1 MTREPGLQESAL
13 LSLRAVFQGEL
24 IRPGESGY
32 EDARAIWNG
41 MIDKRPALIAR
52 CRGVADVIEIVR
64 FARGQNLPTAVRGG
78 GHNVAGNALCEEG
91 VVIDLSLMK
100 AVHVNPRT
108 RTARAEG
115 GATWGEFDR
124 ETQVFGLAT
133 TGGLIT
139 STGIAGLTLGGGI
152 GWLMREH
159 GLTCD
164 NLLSADVVT
173 ADGRVVTASATENA
187 ELLWGLKGGGG
198 NFGVVTSFEYRL
210 HPVATVLGGMLI
222 HPAARAKE
230 LLGFYRKFVKTAPD
244 TLTTI
249 LVFLTGPPAPF
260 LPPELHGKPL
270 VAVGV
275 CCSDTGQHGIEAIR
289 PLREFGPPLVDLL
302 GPMPYTTLQ
311 SLNDPSAPAG
321 LRAYWKSE
329 YLADLTDE
337 AIESFVACASGMP
350 SPMTQLHIQ
359 HLEGAVARVGA
370 QETAYTQRSARFVTN
385 IVSLWPDP
393 AEDAAQIAW
402 TRRSWEALR
411 PYGTGGVYVNF
422 MGEEGDERVRAAYG
436 PEAWAR
442 LSALKKVWDP
452 ENFFRLNQNIKPA

>member
-1 MTREPGLQESAL
+1 MSHEPGIQESEL

-24 IRPGESGY
+24 IRPGQSGY
-32 EDARAIWNG
+32 EEVRAIWNG
-41 MIDKRPALIAR
+41 MIDKRPALIAQ
-52 CRGVADVIEIVR
+52 CRGVADVIEAVR
-64 FARGQNLPTAVRGG
+64 FARSQNLPTAIRGG
-78 GHNVAGNALCEEG
+78 GHNVAGNALCEGG

-100 AVHVNPRT
+100 AIHVDPRA

-173 ADGRVVTASATENA
+173 ADGRVITASAAENPD
-187 ELLWGLKGGGG
+187 LLWGLKGGGG

-210 HPVATVLGGMLI
+210 HPVSTVLGGMVI

-230 LLGFYRKFVKTAPD
+230 LLRFYRDFVKSAPD

-270 VAVGV
+270 VAIGV
-275 CCSDTGQHGIEAIR
+275 CCSDTGPDGVEAVR
-289 PLREFGPPLVDLL
+289 PLKEFGPPAVDLV
-302 GPMPYTTLQ
+302 GPMPYLALQ
-311 SLNDPSAPAG
+311 ALNDPSAPAG

-329 YLADLTDE
+329 YLADLTDD
-337 AIESFVACASGMP
+337 AIETFIACASGMP
-350 SPMTQLHIQ
+350 SPMTQIHIQ
-359 HLEGAVARVGA
+359 HLEGAIARVGA
-370 QETAYTQRSARFVTN
+370 RETAYTQRSARFVTN

-393 AEDAAQIAW
+393 AEDAAQIDW

-422 MGEEGDERVRAAYG
+422 MGDEGDERIRAAYG
-436 PEAWAR
+436 ADAWTR

>member
-1 MTREPGLQESAL
+1 MTTDSGIPDDALQPLRSAF
-13 LSLRAVFQGEL
+13 RGEL

-32 EDARAIWNG
+32 DGARAIWNG

-52 CRGVADVIEIVR
+52 CRGVADVIEAVH
-64 FARGQNLPTAVRGG
+64 FARARSLPTAIRGG
-78 GHNVAGNALCEEG
+78 GHNVAGNALCEG
-91 VVIDLSLMK
+91 GLVIDLSLMK
-100 AVHVNPRT
+100 AVRVDARA

-115 GATWGEFDR
+115 GVTWGEFDR

-139 STGIAGLTLGGGI
+139 STGVAGLTLGGGI

-173 ADGRVVTASATENA
+173 ADGRVVTASATENP

-210 HPVATVLGGMLI
+210 HPVSMVLGGMLI
-222 HPAARAKE
+222 HPAARAGE
-230 LLGFYRKFVKTAPD
+230 LLRFWRDFVKSAPD
-244 TLTTI
+244 SLTTM
-249 LVFLTGPPAPF
+249 LVFLMGPPAPF
-260 LPPELHGKPL
+260 LPPEMHGKPL
-270 VAVGV
+270 VALAV
-275 CCSDTGQHGIEAIR
+275 CCSDTNSGGEKAIR
-289 PLREFGPPLVDLL
+289 PLREFGPPAIDLVA
-302 GPMPYTTLQ
+302 PMPYAVLQ
-311 SLNDPSAPAG
+311 SLHDLSAPAG
-321 LRAYWKSE
+321 FRSYWKSE
-329 YLADLTDE
+329 YLADLTDD
-337 AIESFVACASGMP
+337 AIETIIGCASGLP
-350 SPMTQLHIQ
+350 SPMTQFHIQ

-370 QETAYTQRSARFVTN
+370 QETAYTQRSARYAVN
-385 IVSLWPDP
+385 IVSLWSDL

-402 TRRSWEALR
+402 TRSFWEALR
-411 PYGTGGVYVNF
+411 PYGTGGAYVNF

-442 LSALKKVWDP
+442 LSALKKDWDP
-452 ENFFRLNQNIKPA
+452 ENFFRLNQNIRPA

>member
-1 MTREPGLQESAL
+1 MTHETGIQDSAL
-13 LSLRAVFQGEL
+13 HSLRAVFHGEL

-32 EDARAIWNG
+32 NDARTIWNG

-52 CRGVADVIEIVR
+52 CRGVADVIEAVR
-64 FARGQNLPTAVRGG
+64 FARSRSLSTAVRGG
-78 GHNVAGNALCEEG
+78 GHNVAGNALCEGG

-100 AVHVNPRT
+100 AVHVDSRA

-115 GATWGEFDR
+115 GTTWGEFDR

-173 ADGRVVTASATENA
+173 ADGRVVTASAAENP

-198 NFGVVTSFEYRL
+198 NFGIVTSFEYRL
-210 HPVATVLGGMLI
+210 HPVSMVLGGMLI

-230 LLGFYRKFVKTAPD
+230 LLRFYRDFVKTAPD
-244 TLTTI
+244 TLTTM
-249 LVFLTGPPAPF
+249 LVFLSGPPAPF
-260 LPPELHGKPL
+260 LPPELYGQPL
-270 VAVGV
+270 VAIAV
-275 CCSDTGQHGIEAIR
+275 CCSDIGSDGERAVCA
-289 PLREFGPPLVDLL
+289 LKEFGPPAVDLV
-302 GPMPYTTLQ
+302 GPMPYTALQ
-311 SLNDPSAPAG
+311 SLHDSSAPAG
-321 LRAYWKSE
+321 FRAYWKSE
-329 YLADLTDE
+329 YLADLSDQ
-337 AIESFVACASGMP
+337 AIETLVTCASGMP
-350 SPMTQLHIQ
+350 SPMTQIHIQ
-359 HLEGAVARVGA
+359 HLEGAVSRVGEL
-370 QETAYTQRSARFVTN
+370 ETAYSQRSARYVTN

-393 AEDAAQIAW
+393 AEDEAQIDW
-402 TRRSWEALR
+402 TRCSWESLR
-411 PYGTGGVYVNF
+411 PCGTGGVYVNF

-436 PEAWAR
+436 AKAWAR

-452 ENFFRLNQNIKPA
+452 ENFFRLNQNINPD

>member
-1 MTREPGLQESAL
+1 MTTNSGIPDDALQPLRSAF
-13 LSLRAVFQGEL
+13 RGEL

-32 EDARAIWNG
+32 DGARAIWNG

-52 CRGVADVIEIVR
+52 CRGVADVIEAVR
-64 FARGQNLPTAVRGG
+64 FARARSLPTAIRGG
-78 GHNVAGNALCEEG
+78 GHNVAGNALCEG
-91 VVIDLSLMK
+91 GLVIDLSLMK
-100 AVHVNPRT
+100 AVRVDARA

-115 GATWGEFDR
+115 GVTWGEFDR

-173 ADGRVVTASATENA
+173 ADGRVVTASATDNPD
-187 ELLWGLKGGGG
+187 LLWGLKGGGG

-210 HPVATVLGGMLI
+210 HPVSMVLGGMLI
-222 HPAARAKE
+222 HPAARAGE
-230 LLGFYRKFVKTAPD
+230 LLRFCRDFVKSAPD
-244 TLTTI
+244 SLTTM

-260 LPPELHGKPL
+260 LPPEMHGKPL
-270 VAVGV
+270 VAIGV
-275 CCSDTGQHGIEAIR
+275 CCSDTNSGGEKAIR
-289 PLREFGPPLVDLL
+289 ALREFGPPAIDLV
-302 GPMPYTTLQ
+302 GPMPYAVLQ
-311 SLNDPSAPAG
+311 SLHDPSAPAG
-321 LRAYWKSE
+321 FRSYWKSE
-329 YLADLTDE
+329 YLADLTDD
-337 AIESFVACASGMP
+337 AIETIIGRASGMP
-350 SPMTQLHIQ
+350 SPMTQFHIH
-359 HLEGAVARVGA
+359 HLGGAVARVGA
-370 QETAYTQRSARFVTN
+370 RATAYTQRSARYAVN

-402 TRRSWEALR
+402 TRSSWEALR
-411 PYGTGGVYVNF
+411 PHGTGGAYVNF

-436 PEAWAR
+436 AEAWAR

-452 ENFFRLNQNIKPA
+452 ENFFRLNQNIRPA